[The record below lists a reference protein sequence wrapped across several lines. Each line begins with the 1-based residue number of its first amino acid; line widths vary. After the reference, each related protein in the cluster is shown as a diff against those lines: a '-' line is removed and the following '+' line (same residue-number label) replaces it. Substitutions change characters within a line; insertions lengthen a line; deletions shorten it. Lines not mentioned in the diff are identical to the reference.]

1 MPFIVGGIYIKVY
14 RVNARNCGSLLHTE
28 DLGREISRGVLVS
41 SARLESLGLRRRLR
55 GSSLLHLCTTHA
67 RVTPNMSF
75 PIRIRPH
82 VHVHGNLL
90 SFPNTLE
97 PIHARGV
104 ETTSTPR
111 SFYTSVFG
119 QQQCPQHQEAYLVV
133 LLPTSTAPN
142 EKARRGF
149 EPSLQ
154 TRELLIV

>member
-1 MPFIVGGIYIKVY
+1 MNMYNYFLKARVSLRTLSSSAINLFTQVAIVLEL
-14 RVNARNCGSLLHTE
+14 A
-28 DLGREISRGVLVS
+28 LVS
-41 SARLESLGLRRRLR
+41 SQLRPRLR
-55 GSSLLHLCTTHA
+55 GSALPHSCTTHA
-67 RVTPNMSF
+67 RVTPSMPF

-82 VHVHGNLL
+82 VHVHGYLL

-104 ETTSTPR
+104 GTTSTSK
-111 SFYTSVFG
+111 SFCTSVFG
-119 QQQCPQHQEAYLVV
+119 QQQCPQHQEAYLAV

-142 EKARRGF
+142 EEARRGF

>member
-1 MPFIVGGIYIKVY
+1 MP
-14 RVNARNCGSLLHTE
+14 
-28 DLGREISRGVLVS
+28 
-41 SARLESLGLRRRLR
+41 
-55 GSSLLHLCTTHA
+55 
-67 RVTPNMSF
+67 F
-75 PIRIRPH
+75 PIRTRPRI
-82 VHVHGNLL
+82 HVHGRLL

-104 ETTSTPR
+104 GTTSTPS

-119 QQQCPQHQEAYLVV
+119 QQCPQHQEAYLAV

-142 EKARRGF
+142 EEARRGF